1 MSYFCYTVNTMLHL
15 NWKNKRVKIPW
26 TWTQRKMRKLKI
38 KDLNERRWDNN
49 QHNSSINL
57 SCVLLSY
64 SILYIK

>member
-49 QHNSSINL
+49 QHNS
-57 SCVLLSY
+57 
-64 SILYIK
+64 